1 MERRCLPGPAAAPQI
16 PPSAPV
22 TAEELPVPPALLT
35 RGSPVTA
42 GPERSR
48 RLSRPA
54 PCPAPLA
61 PGRQARP
68 GSARRR
74 LRAGPAEEG
83 RGRRE
88 GRGRWAVATGN
99 GEGRG
104 FLRGA
109 ELPGT
114 VPHAAVQSVLPGQR
128 RRRPADESGPLR
140 AGGQRRSPVRRPRP
154 GRAVRRGQP
163 GSQCLPALPR
173 ASTPRSTRGPQPG
186 APRCAA
192 GVQSRRG
199 WASAGQTGAPVV
211 GDAPAAVRALS
222 TGLGRSGQRADSS
235 ADTDSTSQQGGEP
248 GELS

>member
-16 PPSAPV
+16 PPSTPV

-88 GRGRWAVATGN
+88 GRGRWAVTTGN

-114 VPHAAVQSVLPGQR
+114 VAHAAVQFVLPGQR

-140 AGGQRRSPVRRPRP
+140 AGGQSRSSVRRPRP

-163 GSQCLPALPR
+163 C
-173 ASTPRSTRGPQPG
+173 
-186 APRCAA
+186 
-192 GVQSRRG
+192 SRRFPG
-199 WASAGQTGAPVV
+199 PPRHA
-211 GDAPAAVRALS
+211 APAARSLGPLAAPRGCRAGAAGPALGKQETPWWGTHPPLS
-222 TGLGRSGQRADSS
+222 G
-235 ADTDSTSQQGGEP
+235 P
-248 GELS
+248 